1 MAKLTSV
8 KVSLKLPYIGG
19 VEGVWKPDESE
30 RDAAWEMYVELIT
43 RISVAELKP
52 GEGLL
57 REALSSLY
65 TLFDTTRIILRKYG
79 PSVAQP
85 KGKDKLSFGYLA
97 VAILNAVLRPV
108 LAKWHP
114 LLLDYESTK
123 ESSVSPLKHERQ
135 WDKNEDLRGVLNDVR
150 GVLIEYANLLAQ
162 VIDIPSLIIQRTD

>member
-1 MAKLTSV
+1 MAKLISV

-19 VEGVWKPDESE
+19 VEGTWEPDESE
-30 RDAAWEMYVELIT
+30 QKAAWEMYVELIT

-65 TLFDTTRIILRKYG
+65 TLFDTTRKILRKYG

-97 VAILNAVLRPV
+97 VAILNTALRPV

-123 ESSVSPLKHERQ
+123 ESSVSPLEHERK
-135 WDKNEDLRGVLNDVR
+135 WDKNEELRGVLNDVR
-150 GVLIEYANLLAQ
+150 DVLTKYADLLAQ
-162 VIDIPSLIIQRTD
+162 VTDVPSLIIQRTD